1 MNINTMIEEL
11 QEYCRG
17 SNKSDDKDIIKSYQQ
32 EYLNGYA
39 GAIINSLEDKF
50 EIYLYINN
58 KDKIASPLL
67 LWKTDNEEKAINYY
81 DKLIDLLKSQDY
93 NVLIGF
99 CKSGLQSRYGKS
111 TEKVRIRYGK
121 STEKEYCFFIS
132 LW

>member
-1 MNINTMIEEL
+1 MYKSSTYIMQLLLIHVESF
-11 QEYCRG
+11 RG
-17 SNKSDDKDIIKSYQQ
+17 GIMEIDTLIDMLLDYRKDSNKSDNKEIFKSYQQ

-50 EIYLYINN
+50 EIYLYIKN
-58 KDKIASPLL
+58 KDKIVSPLL

-99 CKSGLQSRYGKS
+99 CKSGL
-111 TEKVRIRYGK
+111 
-121 STEKEYCFFIS
+121 
-132 LW
+132 

>member
-1 MNINTMIEEL
+1 MEIDTLIDML
-11 QEYCRG
+11 LEYRKD
-17 SNKSDDKDIIKSYQQ
+17 SNKSDNKEIYKSYQQ

-39 GAIINSLEDKF
+39 GVIINSLDQKF
-50 EIYLYINN
+50 EIYLYIKN

-99 CKSGLQSRYGKS
+99 CKSGL
-111 TEKVRIRYGK
+111 
-121 STEKEYCFFIS
+121 
-132 LW
+132 